1 MRNPRD
7 SNRRLKSKST
17 KPKSKS
23 KSKSKSKNKTNK
35 KTKTKTKTN
44 KKTKTKTNTNKKTK
58 TNDLVTNKEIRD
70 YSNILF
76 NPKKM
81 GLVIASPKSIS
92 ARDISYSE
100 LVKLF

>member
-7 SNRRLKSKST
+7 SSRRLKSKST

-23 KSKSKSKNKTNK
+23 K
-35 KTKTKTKTN
+35 TKTKTN
-44 KKTKTKTNTNKKTK
+44 KKTKTKTKTKTRKKTKTKTKTKKKTK

-100 LVKLF
+100 LVKLI